1 MKKLLIAFLVLLAV
15 AAGSYLQ
22 RHRILVAMGTFLVS
36 EDPLVP
42 SDAIAV
48 LSGGLPERILE
59 GVDLFHRGLA
69 PRILLT
75 PSVRN
80 ARVQARMKVLGV
92 EFPLEV
98 EFSRRIALK
107 KGVPPKAIVL
117 VKPIESSTKAEAER
131 ILAFMK
137 DRNLRS
143 LIVVTSKFH
152 TTRTRYIFQSVAGSG
167 ARVIVRASRYDDFDP
182 NRWWRKRFQSKMVFN
197 EYVKLFNHFLVGF

>member
-1 MKKLLIAFLVLLAV
+1 VKKLLITFLVLLAV

-22 RHRILVAMGTFLVS
+22 RHRILVAVGTFLVS

-69 PRILLT
+69 PRILLS
-75 PSVRN
+75 PNVRN

-92 EFPLEV
+92 EFPLKV
-98 EFSRRIALK
+98 EISRRIALK

-117 VKPIESSTKAEAER
+117 VAPIESTKDEAVN

-143 LIVVTSKFH
+143 LIVVTSKYH
-152 TTRTRYIFQSVAGSG
+152 TTRTRFIFQSVAGSD

-182 NRWWRKRFQSKMVFN
+182 KRWWRERFQSKMVFN